1 MIKAAHRKKA
11 PLPDHDEV
19 RRKFQTG
26 QPLRSLTFGEHWS
39 RWVERRRRLKDVCK
53 STPTHYITHHDV
65 HFGAV
70 LDEVPLDRIFVPTI
84 ERVFSGIEEKNA
96 EILAAR
102 RSDDPEIRAS
112 VRGKRPTGPVTKH
125 RIKATIRSV
134 LADAM
139 REHLVTFNAAAL
151 VNLPAGSPPRCCG
164 TPVSP

>member
-1 MIKAAHRKKA
+1 M
-11 PLPDHDEV
+11 